1 MLMYTKDQNMVKK
14 RDHLN
19 KLLINWPKGVV
30 AVQQWFTKRG
40 ISRQLA
46 AKYCHSGW
54 IKRIGQGGY
63 IRSGDALTLTGAVY
77 ALQVQLGFEAHA
89 GGKTA
94 LELQGYGHFLP
105 MKNMPEF
112 HLFGR
117 PGRRLPSWF
126 LGAKWESKVRYHMLR
141 LFFGKPE
148 AGLEE
153 ISLGGYSIKVS
164 SPERA
169 ALEMAEL
176 VPKEQSFEG
185 AALLLEG
192 LTTLRPAL
200 VQELLMTCRSIKAK
214 RLFLFLAEKC
224 GHAWVNKLD
233 VSKVRLGSGKRLIVR
248 GGRLDK
254 KYQIT
259 VPSDISREVP

>member
-1 MLMYTKDQNMVKK
+1 MGTK

-19 KLLINWPKGVV
+19 KLLIHWPRDTV

-46 AKYCHSGW
+46 AKYVHSGW
-54 IKRIGQGGY
+54 IKRIGRGGY
-63 IRSGDALTLTGAVY
+63 IRAGDAAALTGAVY
-77 ALQVQLGFEAHA
+77 ALQTQLGYEAHV

-105 MKNMPEF
+105 MKNIPEF
-112 HLFGR
+112 YLFGR

-126 LGAKWESKVRYHMLR
+126 AGAKWESSVRYRMSR
-141 LFFGKPE
+141 LFSGRPE

-153 ISLGGYSIKVS
+153 ISAGGYSIKVS

-169 ALEMAEL
+169 ALELAEL
-176 VPKEQSFEG
+176 VPAEQSFEG
-185 AALLLEG
+185 AGLLMEG

-200 VQELLMTCRSIKAK
+200 VQALLMACRSIKAK

-224 GHAWVNKLD
+224 GHAWVDKLD
-233 VSKVRLGSGKRLIVR
+233 ISKIRLGSGKRLIVR
-248 GGRLDK
+248 GGRLDP

-259 VPSDISREVP
+259 VPADISREVP

>member
-1 MLMYTKDQNMVKK
+1 MGEK

-19 KLLINWPKGVV
+19 KLLIHWPKDTV

-46 AKYCHSGW
+46 AKYCRSGW
-54 IKRIGQGGY
+54 IKRIGRGGY
-63 IRSGDALTLTGAVY
+63 IRTGDVVALTGAVY
-77 ALQVQLGFEAHA
+77 ALQTQLGFEAHV

-94 LELQGYGHFLP
+94 LEIQGYGHFLP

-112 HLFGR
+112 YLFGR

-126 LGAKWESKVRYHMLR
+126 MGVKWESRVRYHMAR
-141 LFFGKPE
+141 LFSGKPE

-153 ISLGGYSIKVS
+153 ISTGGYSIKVS

-169 ALEMAEL
+169 ALEIAEL
-176 VPKEQSFEG
+176 VPNEQSFEG
-185 AALLLEG
+185 AGLLLEG

-200 VQELLMTCRSIKAK
+200 VQALLMACRSIKAK
-214 RLFLFLAEKC
+214 RLFLFLSEKC

-233 VSKVRLGSGKRLIVR
+233 ISKVRLGSGKRLIAR
-248 GGRLDK
+248 EGRLDL

-259 VPSDISREVP
+259 VPVDISREVP